1 MHLFYSI
8 FQMTVET
15 KCDKMISS
23 FIQQNKIAV
32 NYVNIKRNTY
42 YKYIKNYYYLRKA
55 RQYR

>member
-1 MHLFYSI
+1 M
-8 FQMTVET
+8 VEI
-15 KCDKMISS
+15 KCVKMISS

-32 NYVNIKRNTY
+32 NYVKRNTY